1 MDAEFWVAVGFV
13 IFLFVAGYFGV
24 HSRAGKVLDA
34 RGARIRED
42 LDEAERFR
50 KEAAEVLASFE
61 GKRIEAE
68 KEAQA
73 IVEQARAEAEMMAK
87 DAEERMADFVKRRTA
102 QAEAKIAAAETQA
115 MSQVRAAAT
124 DAAVAAAEIVLR
136 QETRNGLA
144 DKLVD
149 QGIGDIRHL
158 AH

>member
-13 IFLFVAGYFGV
+13 IFLFVAGYLGV
-24 HSRAGKVLDA
+24 HSRVGKLLDA
-34 RGARIRED
+34 RGARIRAD

-61 GKRIEAE
+61 GKRLEAE

-102 QAEAKIAAAETQA
+102 QAESKIAAAETQA
-115 MSQVRAAAT
+115 MAQVR
-124 DAAVAAAEIVLR
+124 AAAEIVLR

-149 QGIGDIRHL
+149 QGIGDIKHL